1 MNLKETISTVLNEE
15 ENRVFPDMFGYRFY
29 FYFGEGYSE
38 RPHIHFYG
46 DWIPISKGSKKDNQ
60 GAISLEK
67 KGYEPHGE
75 AIGILD
81 KKTFKYVCKQ
91 LSDNNKFKH
100 ICERWNNE
108 TNSVNKFPKFTKIV
122 NTYSLDKENNFII
135 LN

>member
-46 DWIPISKGSKKDNQ
+46 DGIPISKGSKKDNQ

-81 KKTFKYVCKQ
+81 KKHLNMFANNYLIIINLNIFVKDGIMKQ
-91 LSDNNKFKH
+91 
-100 ICERWNNE
+100 
-108 TNSVNKFPKFTKIV
+108 IV
-122 NTYSLDKENNFII
+122 
-135 LN
+135 

>member
-46 DWIPISKGSKKDNQ
+46 DGIPISKGSKKDNQ
-60 GAISLEK
+60 GVISLEK

-81 KKTFKYVCKQ
+81 K
-91 LSDNNKFKH
+91 N
-100 ICERWNNE
+100 I
-108 TNSVNKFPKFTKIV
+108 
-122 NTYSLDKENNFII
+122 
-135 LN
+135 

>member
-29 FYFGEGYSE
+29 FYSSEGYSE
-38 RPHIHFYG
+38 KPHIHFYG
-46 DWIPISKGSKKDNQ
+46 DGIPISKGSKKDNQ
-60 GAISLEK
+60 GTISLEK

-81 KKTFKYVCKQ
+81 KRTFKYVCKRCK
-91 LSDNNKFKH
+91 D
-100 ICERWNNE
+100 E
-108 TNSVNKFPKFTKIV
+108 TNSVNNFPKFTKIV
-122 NTYSLDKENNFII
+122 NPYSLDKENNFII